1 MCTLEGYG
9 HKLPIIKHCKNFKK
23 LLMMG
28 YNGMNTSN
36 KKGIKK
42 RMKTTFH
49 VKAW

>member
-1 MCTLEGYG
+1 
-9 HKLPIIKHCKNFKK
+9 
-23 LLMMG
+23 MMG

-42 RMKTTFH
+42 RMKTTKNIYGK